1 MGRPAAFFR
10 LIRPVNCL
18 MVGFAIIVGVVMG
31 GGASLF
37 GQPLELLLAFLTGF
51 ALTGSAMSIN
61 DYYDREIDAINEPG
75 RPIPSGAVKPGEAL
89 GASILLSAVGLA
101 ASWGTGP
108 ENLAIAVLAWLTMV
122 VYSTVGKRTGL
133 PGNLMVSACIALPF
147 IYGGVMVGGDA
158 LGPSLLFSSIAFLTC
173 MGREVTKGIVDV
185 EGDQASG
192 VRTVAVSRGVKA
204 AALLSALFYV
214 SAVAVSILPLYF
226 GLVSFWYVPF
236 VAVTDLGLAYLSF
249 SLMREPSRENS
260 RSVKNRVL
268 PLMMSGLLGFLAGGL
283 I

>member
-1 MGRPAAFFR
+1 MGEPTAFFR

-31 GGASLF
+31 GGVSLF
-37 GQPLELLLAFLTGF
+37 SRPPELLLAFLTGF
-51 ALTGSAMSIN
+51 ALTGSAMAIN
-61 DYYDREIDAINEPG
+61 DYYDREIDAINEPR

-89 GASILLSAVGLA
+89 AASIFLSVIGLV
-101 ASWGTGP
+101 ASWRTGT
-108 ENLAIAVLAWLTMV
+108 ENLAIAVMAWLTMAG
-122 VYSTVGKRTGL
+122 YSTVGKRTGL
-133 PGNLMVSACIALPF
+133 PGNIMVSACIALPF
-147 IYGGVMVGGDA
+147 VYGGVMVGWDA
-158 LGPSLLFSSIAFLTC
+158 LSSSLLFSSIAFLTC
-173 MGREVTKGIVDV
+173 LGREVTKGIVDV
-185 EGDQASG
+185 EGDRASG

-214 SAVAVSILPLYF
+214 SAVVVSFLPLYF

-236 VAVTDLGLAYLSF
+236 VAVTDLGLVYLSS
-249 SLMREPSRENS
+249 SLIKEPSRENS
-260 RSVKNRVL
+260 RSVKNWVL

>member
-1 MGRPAAFFR
+1 MGSPVAFFR
-10 LIRPVNCL
+10 LMRPVNCL

-31 GGASLF
+31 SGASFF
-37 GQPLELLLAFLTGF
+37 GQPFKLLLAFLTGF
-51 ALTGSAMSIN
+51 ALTGSAMAIN

-89 GASILLSAVGLA
+89 GASIFLSVVGLA
-101 ASWGTGP
+101 ASWGTGQ
-108 ENLAIAVLAWLTMV
+108 ENLTIAVLAWLTMV
-122 VYSTVGKRTGL
+122 GYSTVGKRTGL

-147 IYGGVMVGGDA
+147 IYGGVMVGGEA

-173 MGREVTKGIVDV
+173 LGREVTKGIVDV
-185 EGDQASG
+185 EGDRVSG

-204 AALLSALFYV
+204 AALLSAFFYV

-236 VAVTDLGLAYLSF
+236 VAVTDFGLVYLSF
-249 SLMREPSRENS
+249 SLLREPSRENG

>member
-1 MGRPAAFFR
+1 MGSPAAFFR
-10 LIRPVNCL
+10 LMRPVNCL

-37 GQPLELLLAFLTGF
+37 GQPLELLFAFLTGF
-51 ALTGSAMSIN
+51 SLTGSAMAIN
-61 DYYDREIDAINEPG
+61 DFYDREIDAVNEPG

-101 ASWGTGP
+101 ASWGTGT
-108 ENLAIAVLAWLTMV
+108 ETLAIAVLAWLTMV

-147 IYGGVMVGGDA
+147 IYGGAMVGGDA
-158 LGPSLLFSSIAFLTC
+158 LGPSLLFSSIAVLTC

-185 EGDQASG
+185 EGDRASG

-214 SAVAVSILPLYF
+214 SAVVVSILPLYF